1 MGSDSPG
8 REVLF
13 ELRQIGNSVKVT
25 AIDVATNIEV
35 STLGP
40 PAAGEHGLK
49 LAALRKLNYV
59 LAERA
64 RAQR

>member
-1 MGSDSPG
+1 MSD

-13 ELRQIGNSVKVT
+13 ELRQIGSTVKVT

-40 PAAGEHGLK
+40 VAAGQHGLK
-49 LAALRKLNYV
+49 LAALRKLDYV

-64 RAQR
+64 KASR